1 MQPTG
6 CPSAIAPPLTL
17 TRSMSGSCTRAQ
29 DSTTDANASLISTM
43 SMSPIFMPAFSSTF
57 AVDCT
62 GPSRW

>member
-1 MQPTG
+1 M
-6 CPSAIAPPLTL
+6 TL